1 MTIAARPSLRRRA
14 EIGRPLFAAA
24 SAILAV
30 MLCPASVLS
39 PNKIQRYRIAR
50 ASGAHDANSASVH
63 LTEKKM
69 GTAANEPQALPARIW
84 PGSRN
89 VPLLAVSLLEVSGIL
104 QNKYAVCFSEQSFQ
118 TMKLK
123 RAIAAIVLVSAVAAP
138 LAAGTFEDAVDA
150 HARGDYAKA
159 LRLIRPLA
167 NDGNATAQFNLGVM
181 YLTGRGVQQDYSA
194 AALWFRKAAEQGYA
208 RAQSNLGT
216 LYRDGQG
223 VAQNDTEA
231 ALWFRKAADQ
241 GDAVAEFLL
250 GNQYAFGKG
259 VPQDYSEAMIW
270 FRRAAEQG
278 HPRAMHD
285 LGVIYAKGLGVPPDY
300 VRAHMWFNLSAAKG
314 ERIAVKTLERAER
327 QMTPAQINEARR
339 LARDWK
345 PATQPPPR

>member
-1 MTIAARPSLRRRA
+1 
-14 EIGRPLFAAA
+14 
-24 SAILAV
+24 
-30 MLCPASVLS
+30 
-39 PNKIQRYRIAR
+39 
-50 ASGAHDANSASVH
+50 
-63 LTEKKM
+63 M
-69 GTAANEPQALPARIW
+69 GTAANEPQALPARIS

-104 QNKYAVCFSEQSFQ
+104 PQQVCSLCQRLCFSEQSFQ

-123 RAIAAIVLVSAVAAP
+123 RAIAAIVLLSAFAAP
-138 LAAGTFEDAVDA
+138 AAAGTFEDAVDA
-150 HARGDYAKA
+150 YARGDYAKA

-167 NDGNATAQFNLGVM
+167 NDGNATAQFNLAVM

-223 VAQNDTEA
+223 VAQNDAEA
-231 ALWFRKAADQ
+231 VMWFRKAADQ

-259 VPQDYSEAMIW
+259 VPQDYGEAMSW
-270 FRRAAEQG
+270 FRKAAEQG

-285 LGVIYAKGLGVPPDY
+285 LGVIYAKGLGVPQDF
-300 VRAHMWFNLSAAKG
+300 VRAHMWFSLSASRG
-314 ERIAVKTLERAER
+314 EQIAVKTLEMAER
-327 QMTPAQINEARR
+327 NMTPAQITEAQK

-345 PATQPPPR
+345 PATQPPRR